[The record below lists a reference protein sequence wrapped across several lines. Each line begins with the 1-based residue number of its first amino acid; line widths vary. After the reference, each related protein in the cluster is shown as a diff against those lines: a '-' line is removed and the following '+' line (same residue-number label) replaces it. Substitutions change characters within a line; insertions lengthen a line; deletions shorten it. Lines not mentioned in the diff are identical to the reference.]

1 MTRVEG
7 VSTGRFEVRWQLY
20 VAIRQY
26 VLLYH
31 DSYLI
36 GYHPVEV
43 GMHLFSGE
51 EVS

>member
-1 MTRVEG
+1 MNREEG
-7 VSTGRFEVRWQLY
+7 VSKGRFHVD
-20 VAIRQY
+20 IRQY

>member
-1 MTRVEG
+1 MTREEG
-7 VSTGRFEVRWQLY
+7 VSTGRFH